1 MIDTDNHP
9 KANLASFRQC
19 LKGTW
24 MDRFVLLLLLLGIV
38 FLWFQ
43 INQNLSKG
51 VPTAYIYHGKQLLA
65 SYPLPMD
72 DKVIHVPAKGE
83 IGISDIEISKQ
94 GIRFVSSP
102 CLTHHC
108 TLAGSK
114 KYTGS
119 VIACVPNHIMVV
131 IRGSDA
137 NNDKN
142 MHFDAI
148 SE

>member
-1 MIDTDNHP
+1 MTTKNSHP
-9 KANLASFRQC
+9 KTHALSFRQC

-24 MDRFVLLLLLLGIV
+24 MDRIVLLLLLLGIA
-38 FLWFQ
+38 FLWLQ
-43 INQNLSKG
+43 IQKNLSQG

-65 SYPLPMD
+65 SYPLPKG
-72 DKVIHVPAKGE
+72 DKIIHVPAKGE

-108 TLAGSK
+108 TLSGRK
-114 KYTGS
+114 KQSGS

-131 IRGSDA
+131 LHGFD
-137 NNDKN
+137 DKIDKS
-142 MHFDAI
+142 MRFDAI
-148 SE
+148 TE